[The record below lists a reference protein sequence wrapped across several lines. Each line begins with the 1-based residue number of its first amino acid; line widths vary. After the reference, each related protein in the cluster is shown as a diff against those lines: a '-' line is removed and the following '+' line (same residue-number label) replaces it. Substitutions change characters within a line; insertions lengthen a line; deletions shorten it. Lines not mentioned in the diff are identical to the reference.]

1 MRVVSILRALGPIDA
16 QSVRR
21 DALLRW
27 MVLLPLGM
35 AVLARLGL
43 PLLEAR
49 IQTLF
54 QFDLAPYY
62 TLISST
68 FLVLVPQ
75 LFGMVIGFLL
85 LDQRDDHT
93 LMALQVTPMSLDGYL
108 AYRVLVPL
116 ALSAVV
122 LLAVIPILGLAK
134 VAFVTLLI
142 SALASAA
149 LTPLFALF
157 LAAFAAN
164 KVEGFALAKGFG
176 IVLLPALAA
185 YFVPLPWQLALGL
198 SPVYW
203 PLKLFWELQAGA
215 PDVWVYGLVG
225 LAYQGLLLFALLRR
239 FQQVMSR

>member
-1 MRVVSILRALGPIDA
+1 MRVMSILRALGPIDA

-35 AVLARLGL
+35 AVLVRLGW

-49 IQTLF
+49 IQALF
-54 QFDLAPYY
+54 QLNLAPHY
-62 TLISST
+62 TLIAST
-68 FLVLVPQ
+68 FLILVPQ

-116 ALSAVV
+116 VLSAIV
-122 LLAVIPILGLAK
+122 LLAVIPLLALVK
-134 VAFVTLLI
+134 VAFVTLLL

-164 KVEGFALAKGFG
+164 KVQGFALAKGFG
-176 IVLLPALAA
+176 IILLPALIA

-215 PDVWVYGLVG
+215 PDAWLHGLVG
-225 LAYQGLLLFALLRR
+225 LAYHGLLLLALLRR
-239 FQQVMSR
+239 FRQVMSR

>member
-1 MRVVSILRALGPIDA
+1 VSILRALGPIDA

-27 MVLLPLGM
+27 MVLLPLGL
-35 AVLARLGL
+35 AVLVRLGW

-54 QFDLAPYY
+54 QLDLAPYH
-62 TLISST
+62 TLITSA

-93 LMALQVTPMSLDGYL
+93 LMALQVTPMSLGGYL
-108 AYRVLVPL
+108 AYRVIVPL
-116 ALSAVV
+116 VLSALV
-122 LLAVIPILGLAK
+122 LLAVIPLVGLVE
-134 VAFVTLLI
+134 VAFVPLLI

-164 KVEGFALAKGFG
+164 KVQGFALVKGLG
-176 IVLLPALAA
+176 IVLLPALIA
-185 YFVPLPWQLALGL
+185 YFVPFPWQWALGL

-215 PDVWVYGLVG
+215 PDAWLYGLVG
-225 LAYQGLLLFALLRR
+225 LVYQGLLLLALLRR
-239 FQQVMSR
+239 FQRVMTR

>member
-1 MRVVSILRALGPIDA
+1 MRVTSILRALGPIDA

-21 DALLRW
+21 DTLLRW
-27 MVLLPLGM
+27 MVLLPLGQ
-35 AVLARLGL
+35 AVLVRLGW

-54 QFDLAPYY
+54 QLDLAPYH
-62 TLISST
+62 TLIAST

-75 LFGMVIGFLL
+75 IFGMVIGFLL
-85 LDQRDDHT
+85 LDQRDDNT

-116 ALSAVV
+116 VLSALM
-122 LLAVIPILGLAK
+122 LLAVIPLLGLVE
-134 VAFVTLLI
+134 VAFVPLLI
-142 SALASAA
+142 SALTSAA

-164 KVEGFALAKGFG
+164 KVQGFALAKGLG
-176 IVLLPALAA
+176 IILLPALIA

-215 PDVWVYGLVG
+215 PDAWLYGLVG
-225 LAYQGLLLFALLRR
+225 LAYQGLLLLALLRR
-239 FQQVMSR
+239 FQRVMTR

>member
-1 MRVVSILRALGPIDA
+1 MRLVAIVRALGPIDA

-27 MVLLPLGM
+27 MVLLPLGL
-35 AVLARLGL
+35 AVLVRLAIT
-43 PLLEAR
+43 PLEAR

-54 QFDLAPYY
+54 QFDLAPYH
-62 TLISST
+62 TLIAST

-93 LMALQVTPMSLDGYL
+93 LMALQVTPMSLGGYL
-108 AYRVLVPL
+108 AYRVIVPL
-116 ALSAVV
+116 VLSAVV
-122 LLAVIPILGLAK
+122 LLVVIPLVGLVE
-134 VAFVTLLI
+134 VALVPLLI
-142 SALASAA
+142 SVLATSA

-164 KVEGFALAKGFG
+164 KVQGLALVKGLG
-176 IVLLPALAA
+176 IILLPGLIA
-185 YFVPLPWQLALGL
+185 YFVPFPWQLALGL

-215 PDVWVYGLVG
+215 PTAWFYGLAG
-225 LAYQGLLLFALLRR
+225 LAYHGLLLLALLRR

>member
-1 MRVVSILRALGPIDA
+1 MRLVTIVRALGPIDA
-16 QSVRR
+16 RSVRR

-27 MVLLPLGM
+27 MVLLPLGL
-35 AVLARLGL
+35 AVLVRLGW
-43 PLLEAR
+43 PMLEAR
-49 IQTLF
+49 FQTLF
-54 QFDLAPYY
+54 QLDLAPYH
-62 TLISST
+62 TLIASS

-85 LDQRDDHT
+85 LDQRDDRT
-93 LMALQVTPMSLDGYL
+93 LMALQVTPMSLGGYL
-108 AYRVLVPL
+108 TYRVIVPL
-116 ALSAVV
+116 VLSAVV
-122 LLAVIPILGLAK
+122 LLVVIPLLGLVE
-134 VAFVTLLI
+134 VAFVPLLI
-142 SALASAA
+142 SVLATSA

-164 KVEGFALAKGFG
+164 KVQGFALVKSLG
-176 IVLLPALAA
+176 IILLPALIA

-215 PDVWVYGLVG
+215 PGAWLYGLAG
-225 LAYQGLLLFALLRR
+225 LAYHSLLLLALLRR

>member
-27 MVLLPLGM
+27 MVLLPLVM
-35 AVLARLGL
+35 AVLVRLGW

-49 IQTLF
+49 IQALF
-54 QFDLAPYY
+54 QLDLAPYH
-62 TLISST
+62 TLLASS
-68 FLVLVPQ
+68 FLFLVPQ
-75 LFGMVIGFLL
+75 LFGTVIGFLL

-93 LMALQVTPMSLDGYL
+93 LMALQVTPMSLGGYL

-122 LLAVIPILGLAK
+122 LLAVIPLLGLVK
-134 VAFVTLLI
+134 VAFTTLLI

-164 KVEGFALAKGFG
+164 KVQGFALAKGFG

-198 SPVYW
+198 SPIYW

-215 PDVWVYGLVG
+215 PDAWVYGLVG
-225 LAYQGLLLFALLRR
+225 LAYQGLLLVALLRR
-239 FQQVMSR
+239 FQQVMSH

>member
-1 MRVVSILRALGPIDA
+1 MRVTSILRALGPIDA

-21 DALLRW
+21 DTLLRW
-27 MVLLPLGM
+27 MVLLPLGQ
-35 AVLARLGL
+35 AVLVRLGW

-54 QFDLAPYY
+54 QLDLAPYH
-62 TLISST
+62 TLIAST

-75 LFGMVIGFLL
+75 IFGMVIGFLL
-85 LDQRDDHT
+85 LDQRDDNT

-116 ALSAVV
+116 VLSAVM
-122 LLAVIPILGLAK
+122 LLAVIPLLGLVQ
-134 VAFVTLLI
+134 VAFVPLLI
-142 SALASAA
+142 SALTSAA

-164 KVEGFALAKGFG
+164 KVQGFALAKGLG
-176 IVLLPALAA
+176 IILLPALIA

-215 PDVWVYGLVG
+215 PDAWLYGLVG
-225 LAYQGLLLFALLRR
+225 LAYQGLLLLTLLRR
-239 FQQVMSR
+239 FQRVMTR